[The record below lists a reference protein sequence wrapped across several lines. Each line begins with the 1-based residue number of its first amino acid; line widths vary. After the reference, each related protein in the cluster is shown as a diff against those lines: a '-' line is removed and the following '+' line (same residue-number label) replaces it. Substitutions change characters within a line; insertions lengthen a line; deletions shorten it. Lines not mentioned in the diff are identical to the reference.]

1 MFERTLTDLIRGLRA
16 NKRSEAKFIGIAL
29 DEIRKEL
36 KSNDLDLKANA
47 IDKLNYVRTERE
59 RERGRTEGGERMH
72 TPGKAVRTHR
82 HTRVIECLA
91 PPRKED
97 GLRVH

>member
-16 NKRSEAKFIGIAL
+16 NKKNEAKFISVAL

-47 IDKLNYVRTERE
+47 IDKLCYVREAR
-59 RERGRTEGGERMH
+59 
-72 TPGKAVRTHR
+72 
-82 HTRVIECLA
+82 A
-91 PPRKED
+91 PPSAW
-97 GLRVH
+97 GTGTPCA